1 MRWVIVFWAQQKPV
15 NKLGRNSPISPQKR
29 KGQRK
34 SNIQIAIDG
43 ALACETSACLR
54 YSQSR
59 AKCPALVCSVTF
71 SPSPIVVHAMLF
83 YKAVALPFGAVE
95 QHLHQCLPQFAF
107 FHFADIFD
115 DCVDVLIFIVLI
127 FVFIPFIIRLSL
139 FACNL
144 LLINALCL
152 IGKSGA
158 INSKPVVAH
167 KSPIQLTS

>member
-1 MRWVIVFWAQQKPV
+1 
-15 NKLGRNSPISPQKR
+15 
-29 KGQRK
+29 
-34 SNIQIAIDG
+34 
-43 ALACETSACLR
+43 
-54 YSQSR
+54 
-59 AKCPALVCSVTF
+59 
-71 SPSPIVVHAMLF
+71 MLF
-83 YKAVALPFGAVE
+83 YKAVVLPFGAVE

-115 DCVDVLIFIVLI
+115 DCVDVLIFIVLIFIVLI

-158 INSKPVVAH
+158 INSKPVLAH